1 MILMTSVSGSARR
14 ALSCAV
20 TAAASGNRL
29 TSPHP
34 RTASATVIEAGEV
47 IAVDRGDLD
56 HLIKMQPWGGY
67 TRHNR
72 IWKRSTSLVDGMTQE
87 ELVTENHA
95 IMMYNPL
102 LSS

>member
-1 MILMTSVSGSARR
+1 MQAAEAVARR
-14 ALSCAV
+14 
-20 TAAASGNRL
+20 GNGGR
-29 TSPHP
+29 
-34 RTASATVIEAGEV
+34 EAGGPGCGGVLGPLEYSYQV
-47 IAVDRGDLD
+47 FETD

-72 IWKRSTSLVDGMTQE
+72 IWKRRTSLIDGMTSE